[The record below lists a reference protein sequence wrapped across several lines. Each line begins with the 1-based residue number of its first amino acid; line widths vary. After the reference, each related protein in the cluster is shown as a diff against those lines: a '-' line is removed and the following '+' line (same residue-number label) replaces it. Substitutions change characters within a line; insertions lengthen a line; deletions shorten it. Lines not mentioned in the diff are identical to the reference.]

1 MRLKRTIKNSNRRF
15 KKRLAIST
23 KVKIYRVDKK
33 SHRLLK
39 AYLLE
44 TRDMTQKGLFL
55 RTPRIMPIGT
65 PLRIEITLSPDVP
78 PIVAE
83 GKVAWFARPTQ
94 VGYFPGM
101 GIQITKLKRGE
112 GKRMKDFLGEKFLNY
127 HHALELKKMY
137 AQLKD
142 MAAELY
148 DMRQSHKQAA
158 HFKKVIDYAIK
169 DIDNIAHILDR
180 EVWEVKSL

>member
-1 MRLKRTIKNSNRRF
+1 MRLKKTLNDLRRRR
-15 KKRLAIST
+15 KKRLAVSA

-65 PLRIEITLSPDVP
+65 VLRIEITLSPELSP
-78 PIVAE
+78 LVAE
-83 GKVAWFARPTQ
+83 GKVAWFAKPTQ

-101 GIQITKLKRGE
+101 GIQITKLK
-112 GKRMKDFLGEKFLNY
+112 KADAKNIKYFLDEKFVNY